1 MERKN
6 VIGYSAY
13 SESSYPALS
22 QNEEFAYHYTIKKMA
37 GEIVST
43 DTANPIMSAENER
56 LKVFLHALL
65 FVGGFALVFIV
76 GWGGSVTLVGQFF
89 GAYKR
94 IIAQIGGVVVIAFGL
109 ATLGVIRL
117 PWFYAD
123 TRAEFTGQRGTFG
136 GSALMGIFFAAGW
149 SPCIGA
155 TLGAILTMGLS
166 QQTVGQAMWLAS
178 GYSLGLGIPF
188 LALALG
194 LERATGWIKR
204 VSRYRRVIQI
214 ASGIF
219 IITIGIL
226 LFTNTMSLIA
236 IWAFKNGL
244 YVEKFALFAAA
255 PTYFTAILAGLLSF
269 LSPCVL
275 PLVPAYLGY
284 LSGHTF
290 QKA

>member
-1 MERKN
+1 MT
-6 VIGYSAY
+6 
-13 SESSYPALS
+13 ESSIPFAA
-22 QNEEFAYHYTIKKMA
+22 QNERFKI
-37 GEIVST
+37 
-43 DTANPIMSAENER
+43 
-56 LKVFLHALL
+56 FLHALL
-65 FVGGFALVFIV
+65 FVLGFSLVFII
-76 GWGGSVTLVGQFF
+76 GWGGSVTVVGQIF
-89 GAYKR
+89 GTYKR
-94 IIAQIGGVVVIAFGL
+94 LIAQIGGAVVILFGL
-109 ATLGVIRL
+109 ATLEVIRL
-117 PWFYAD
+117 PWFYYD
-123 TRAEFTGQRGTFG
+123 TRAAYTGQRGTYG

-188 LALALG
+188 LVMALG
-194 LERATGWIKR
+194 LERASGWLKQMR
-204 VSRYRRVIQI
+204 PYQKYFRLV
-214 ASGIF
+214 SGIF

-226 LFTNTMSLIA
+226 LLTNTMSLIA

-244 YVEKFALFAAA
+244 YIEKFTLFSAA
-255 PTYFTAILAGLLSF
+255 PTYFTAIVAGLLSF

-284 LSGHTF
+284 LGGHTL